1 MGFIDEVKAF
11 DNWLTDNDLSSQAI
25 ALWYALLNRFNRS
38 GWKKDIPVSIPTL
51 QTKTKLSPSAI
62 KRARNALKQVGLID
76 FTARKG
82 NQSTVYHFVS
92 MSKFAVLYE
101 PQSGLQSALQDEPQ
115 SEPRTVP
122 QTVPQTVSQSGRNIR
137 HKTKD
142 KDVDLKES
150 KTKKVSSKFVKPSVD
165 EVIAY
170 CKERNNQVD
179 ASRFVDY
186 YDANGWRIGKNPMK
200 DWKAAVRTWERNNY
214 GGTNINAKNAT
225 TNKPESKFRFGEG

>member
-82 NQSTVYHFVS
+82 NQPTVYHFVS

-115 SEPRTVP
+115 SEPR
-122 QTVPQTVSQSGRNIR
+122 TVPQTVSQSGRNIR

-200 DWKAAVRTWERNNY
+200 DWKAAVRTWERNSY
-214 GGTNINAKNAT
+214 GTNVNAKDFAKD
-225 TNKPESKFRFGEG
+225 KPAAQSKFKFGEG